1 MSEALHHIIS
11 AEQFTVEQ
19 MDSVFARASELREAI
34 FDLAYRR
41 ELSERYKGAIAINL
55 FYQPS
60 TRTRTSFEVAQAC
73 LGIMPITTESA
84 RLFSSAAKGETLED
98 TIRVESEYPIDL
110 IVLRH
115 DKKGGAA
122 RAAAVSRVPIING
135 GDGSGEHPTQALLD
149 AFTIKEQ
156 LDRLDG
162 LNVVMGGD
170 LRYGRTVRSLAYVL
184 SKYHGNKITFVSIPE
199 LQVTDDIKQKLRAS
213 GTSFEET
220 DDMHE
225 AFRHA
230 DVVYW
235 TRLQLENI
243 QLKSRQ
249 RIVKKLLGMNA
260 LFDTTRFNIGKKDLV
275 YLPPE
280 SIILHPLPRV
290 GEIETEVDQ
299 DPRAKYF
306 RQAGNGPIIRIPLI
320 DDVLEYNYTQA
331 A

>member
-1 MSEALHHIIS
+1 MHVLSS
-11 AEQFTVEQ
+11 EQFTVEQ
-19 MDSVFARASELREAI
+19 MDSIFTRASELRESI
-34 FDLAYRR
+34 FDRSYRR
-41 ELSERYKGAIAINL
+41 ELADKYKGAIAINL

-73 LGIMPITTESA
+73 LGITPITTESA

-115 DKKGGAA
+115 DKRGGAD
-122 RAAAVSRVPIING
+122 RAAAVSRVPVINA
-135 GDGSGEHPTQALLD
+135 GDGTGEHPTQSLLD

-156 LDRLDG
+156 LGKLDN
-162 LNVVMGGD
+162 LNIVMGGD
-170 LRYGRTVRSLAYVL
+170 LRYGRTVRSLAHVL
-184 SKYHGNKITFVSIPE
+184 SKYPGNKITFVSIPE
-199 LQVTDDIKQKLRAS
+199 LQVTDDIKGKLRES
-213 GTSFEET
+213 GTKYEET
-220 DDMHE
+220 DDMRE

-230 DVVYW
+230 DGVYW

-243 QLKSRQ
+243 QLSARK

-260 LFDTTRFNIGKKDLV
+260 LFDTTRFNIGKKDLA

-306 RQAGNGPIIRIPLI
+306 RQAGNGPIIRIPLTE
-320 DDVLEYNYTQA
+320 DALVNSYTEVA
-331 A
+331 K